1 MIVRTV
7 VDLLKAAKG
16 KCFLNFLTL
25 PVELVGDNESRD
37 NPFKKKKVLV
47 VVTSIFEQIQTLK
60 VKDNKADKDKA
71 DGKPVAW

>member
-25 PVELVGDNESRD
+25 LVELVGDNESRD
-37 NPFKKKKVLV
+37 NPFKKKKG
-47 VVTSIFEQIQTLK
+47 SGGG
-60 VKDNKADKDKA
+60 DKYF
-71 DGKPVAW
+71 